1 MISAS
6 CGLITSQIDT
16 APKPRVL
23 GGTRRLGLITSQ
35 IDTAPKR
42 ITPSTYAMA
51 CLITSQIDT
60 APKPLE
66 QIPPLRRGR
75 TT

>member
-1 MISAS
+1 MITSQIDTAPKLPHDGARAS
-6 CGLITSQIDT
+6 LSLITSQIDT
-16 APKPRVL
+16 APKLAILESLPL
-23 GGTRRLGLITSQ
+23 DG
-35 IDTAPKR
+35 
-42 ITPSTYAMA
+42 
-51 CLITSQIDT
+51 LITSQIDT

>member
-1 MISAS
+1 M
-6 CGLITSQIDT
+6 ITSQIDT
-16 APKPRVL
+16 APK
-23 GGTRRLGLITSQ
+23 RLDFLKGKEVSLITSQ

-42 ITPSTYAMA
+42 KASSADLFNR
-51 CLITSQIDT
+51 LITSQIDT